1 MTNNNTNQENQY
13 IEGTTPIEKEM
24 DVWIEKEF
32 GKDAW
37 NPCYWNFSIEDIEKT
52 YLAGRQQA
60 QVEVDQWEYTYKAEI
75 HRQNMMGE
83 AINNHQREIQK
94 LREQNNNLSNSYDD
108 LWAKCADESYW
119 IEENKKLR
127 EQNEKLKTR
136 VKELGFNND
145 YVEEVEDKNWNLGQ
159 EIEKLKDH
167 LKRKDEMYKKAFI
180 MDQVKTDEIQEL
192 KQELQKECEC
202 VNKVSFVMNG
212 DKSFKPFG
220 AHRVQLLEW
229 IDFHSKLA
237 RETIKNRK
245 VL

>member
-1 MTNNNTNQENQY
+1 MTNNNTDQEKQWAD
-13 IEGTTPIEKEM
+13 EALRAMETERT
-24 DVWIEKEF
+24 
-32 GKDAW
+32 
-37 NPCYWNFSIEDIEKT
+37 NPSSVRAIGFISG

-127 EQNEKLKTR
+127 EQLKEKDNEIVKLKNHYSDELKKTR
-136 VKELGFNND
+136 
-145 YVEEVEDKNWNLGQ
+145 
-159 EIEKLKDH
+159 DH
-167 LKRKDEMYKKAFI
+167 FAPWGDRY
-180 MDQVKTDEIQEL
+180 QEL
-192 KQELQKECEC
+192 KLELQKEQLCTQFYADRSLYIEAVEGDGFTGLPDSDCTRCEEEYILWGG
-202 VNKVSFVMNG
+202 K
-212 DKSFKPFG
+212 
-220 AHRVQLLEW
+220 Q
-229 IDFHSKLA
+229 A